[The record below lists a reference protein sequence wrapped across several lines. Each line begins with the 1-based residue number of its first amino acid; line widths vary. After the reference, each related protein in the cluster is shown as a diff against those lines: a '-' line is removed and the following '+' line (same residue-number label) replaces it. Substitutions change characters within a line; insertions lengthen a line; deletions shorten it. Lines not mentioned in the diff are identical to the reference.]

1 MSKQRSV
8 SVSRQIAAPADVI
21 FDILADPSRHAEIDG
36 SGTVRGA
43 KLDDPER
50 LKMGAKFGMK
60 MKIVVPY
67 DMRSTVVEFEED
79 RLIAWAHFGKHRWR
93 YELEPTDGGTLVR
106 ETFDWSTAIW
116 PRGIELMGYP
126 KKHPANMAATLERL
140 AALVEPAPA
149 STDAG

>member
-50 LKMGAKFGMK
+50 LKMGSKFGMK
-60 MKIVVPY
+60 MKIFVPY
-67 DMRSTVVEFEED
+67 DMRSTVVEFEEG
-79 RLIAWAHFGKHRWR
+79 RQIAWAHFGKHRWR
-93 YELEPTDGGTLVR
+93 YELEPNDDGTLVT
-106 ETFDWSTAIW
+106 ETFDWSTALS
-116 PRGIELMGYP
+116 PQFIELSGYP
-126 KKHPANMAATLERL
+126 KKHPANMEKTLERL
-140 AALVEPAPA
+140 EAVAIADAA
-149 STDAG
+149 SD